1 MPDFENFDVK
11 SHITASTQETFETM
25 LTMDL
30 SVSEEAPPEPTGEN
44 RMVGSLNFAGNIIGI
59 INIQITSDFGYQMAA
74 SLLGIEPDEVG
85 SINEVKDLLAEITNI
100 VGGNVKSALNDAG
113 FPCVLSTPAITFGT
127 DFTIKSLNMER
138 YERYVFQHESDT
150 VFVEVGLKSQEVSG
164 DGAEFG
170 ATDIG
175 GRLQNVDIE
184 KINALNYKDK
194 IEGAMIEVFDTM
206 ISLDL
211 ETTDSISV
219 DSLDGLRNMASVCF
233 GGDATGIVNIQVSDE
248 FSRIMAAS
256 MLGMEPDEIEGL
268 EEIVDLLGELSNIVG
283 GSLKSALTDAG
294 LACALSTPSFTT
306 GTDFEIELLNL
317 ERYERFAFKYDIHTV
332 FVEMGIKI
340 SDLAKAADQS
350 AKEVHYDVTDSD
362 RAPGQEV
369 VAEATESPETP
380 PPSDIMAEEQSD
392 PSDED
397 EAEGSGADSGEE
409 SMEAAEDFG
418 LELLLDIP
426 LEITVELG
434 RTRIQIRELLQIEP
448 GSAVKLSRL
457 EGEPVDILANDT
469 LIAKGEV
476 VVQNEKYGIRI
487 TEITSRMDRIRN
499 LR

>member
-1 MPDFENFDVK
+1 MPDFESFDVK
-11 SHITASTQETFETM
+11 SHIIASAQETFDTM
-25 LTMDL
+25 LSMEI
-30 SVSEEAPPEPTGEN
+30 SVSEEAPPEQTGEN
-44 RMVGSLNFAGNIIGI
+44 RMVGTLNFAGNVIGI
-59 INIQITSDFGYQMAA
+59 INIQITNDFGYQMAA
-74 SLLGIEPDEVG
+74 SMLGIEPDEVE

-138 YERYVFQHESDT
+138 YERYVFQYDNDT
-150 VFVEVGLKSQEVSG
+150 IFIEVGLKSQEVSE

-170 ATDIG
+170 ATDIS
-175 GRLQNVDIE
+175 GRLQNVDID
-184 KINALNYKDK
+184 KVNALDYKAK
-194 IEGAMIEVFDTM
+194 IQEAMIDVFDTM

-211 ETTDSISV
+211 EPADSITGA
-219 DSLDGLRNMASVCF
+219 SLEGARNMASVCF
-233 GGDATGIVNIQVSDE
+233 GGDATGIVNIQVSEE

-317 ERYERFAFKYDIHTV
+317 ERYERFAFTYDIHTV

-340 SDLAKAADQS
+340 SDLAKVADQS
-350 AKEVHYDVTDSD
+350 AKEVHYDVAD
-362 RAPGQEV
+362 
-369 VAEATESPETP
+369 TESPSVPDGVFASVGDPVTSTPEDLIEDLPPDEPEEKEADEPETV
-380 PPSDIMAEEQSD
+380 AT
-392 PSDED
+392 
-397 EAEGSGADSGEE
+397 AG
-409 SMEAAEDFG
+409 EDFN

-434 RTRIQIRELLQIEP
+434 RTRIRIRELLQIEP

>member
-11 SHITASTQETFETM
+11 SHLTASAQETFETM
-25 LTMDL
+25 LSMEI
-30 SVSEEAPPEPTGEN
+30 SVSEEAPPEQAGEN
-44 RMVGSLNFAGNIIGI
+44 RMVGTLNFAGNVIGI
-59 INIQITSDFGYQMAA
+59 ISIQVTNDFGYQMAA
-74 SLLGIEPDEVG
+74 SMLGIEPEEVE

-150 VFVEVGLKSQEVSG
+150 IFIEVGLKSQDVSE

-170 ATDIG
+170 ATDIS
-175 GRLQNVDIE
+175 GRLQNVDID
-184 KINALNYKDK
+184 KVDALDYKAR
-194 IEGAMIEVFDTM
+194 IEDAMIEVFDTM

-211 ETTDSISV
+211 KPTDSISV
-219 DSLDGLRNMASVCF
+219 DSLGSLRNMASVCF

-256 MLGMEPDEIEGL
+256 MLGMESDEIEGL

-283 GSLKSALTDAG
+283 GSLKSALTDTG

-317 ERYERFAFKYDIHTV
+317 ERYERFAFKCDIHTI

-340 SDLAKAADQS
+340 SDLAKVADQS
-350 AKEVHYDVTDSD
+350 AKEVHFEVSDTDAS
-362 RAPGQEV
+362 PGQDGV
-369 VAEATESPETP
+369 LATLNDPVTSSPEDPIEDLP
-380 PPSDIMAEEQSD
+380 PDQSEDSQADESEETV
-392 PSDED
+392 
-397 EAEGSGADSGEE
+397 EAG
-409 SMEAAEDFG
+409 EDFS

-434 RTRIQIRELLQIEP
+434 RTRIPIRDLLQIEP
-448 GSAVKLSRL
+448 GSAIKLSRL

-476 VVQNEKYGIRI
+476 VIQNEKYGIRI

-499 LR
+499 LG

>member
-1 MPDFENFDVK
+1 MPDFESFDLK
-11 SHITASTQETFETM
+11 SHIISSTQETYETM
-25 LTMDL
+25 LSMDI
-30 SVSEEAPPEPTGEN
+30 SVSEEEPPQQTGEN
-44 RMVGSLNFAGNIIGI
+44 RMVGTLNFAGNITGI
-59 INIQITSDFGYQMAA
+59 INIQITNSFGYQMAA
-74 SLLGIEPDEVG
+74 SMLGVEPDEVE
-85 SINEVKDLLAEITNI
+85 SIDEVKDLLAEITNI
-100 VGGNVKSALNDAG
+100 VGGNVKSALNDSG
-113 FPCVLSTPAITFGT
+113 FPCVMSTPAITLGT

-138 YERYVFQHESDT
+138 FERYVFTHEDDS
-150 VFVEVGLKSQEVSG
+150 VFIEVGLKSQSVSE

-170 ATDIG
+170 ATDISA
-175 GRLQNVDIE
+175 RLHNVDVE
-184 KINALNYKDK
+184 KINALNYGAK
-194 IEGAMIEVFDTM
+194 IEDAMIDVFDTM
-206 ISLDL
+206 ISMDL
-211 ETTDSISV
+211 QPTDMISV
-219 DSLDGLRNMASVCF
+219 ASLEGLRNMASVCF

-248 FSRIMAAS
+248 FSRLMTAS
-256 MLGMEPDEIEGL
+256 MLGMEPEEIEGV

-317 ERYERFAFKYDIHTV
+317 ERYERFAFKHDTHTV

-350 AKEVHYDVTDSD
+350 AKEVHYAVSEDRPEPDAQDVPPPPPAAKEPE
-362 RAPGQEV
+362 AP
-369 VAEATESPETP
+369 EATETTVAPEQP
-380 PPSDIMAEEQSD
+380 PQAPQEAEEEMQVGD
-392 PSDED
+392 
-397 EAEGSGADSGEE
+397 
-409 SMEAAEDFG
+409 DFS

-434 RTRIQIRELLQIEP
+434 RTRIQIRELLQIKP

>member
-11 SHITASTQETFETM
+11 SHITASAQETFETM
-25 LTMDL
+25 LSMEI
-30 SVSEEAPPEPTGEN
+30 SVSDEAPPEQSGEN
-44 RMVGSLNFAGNIIGI
+44 RMVGTLNFAGNIIGI
-59 INIQITSDFGYQMAA
+59 INIQITNNFGYQMAA
-74 SLLGIEPDEVG
+74 SMLGIEPDEVE

-113 FPCVLSTPAITFGT
+113 FPCVLSTPAITYGT

-138 YERYVFQHESDT
+138 YERHVFQHESDT
-150 VFVEVGLKSQEVSG
+150 IFIEVGLKSQEVSD

-170 ATDIG
+170 ATDIT
-175 GRLQNVDIE
+175 GRLQDVDID
-184 KINALNYKDK
+184 KINELDYKARIVD
-194 IEGAMIEVFDTM
+194 AMVDVFDTM

-211 ETTDSISV
+211 EPTDSISI
-219 DSLDGLRNMASVCF
+219 DSLEGLRNMASVCF

-256 MLGMEPDEIEGL
+256 MLGMESDEIEGL

-340 SDLAKAADQS
+340 SDLAKVADQS
-350 AKEVHYDVTDSD
+350 AKEVHYDVTDSE
-362 RAPGQEV
+362 P
-369 VAEATESPETP
+369 SPEPDGVFASPEDIVTSP
-380 PPSDIMAEEQSD
+380 P
-392 PSDED
+392 ED
-397 EAEGSGADSGEE
+397 LIQDFPPDQPEE
-409 SMEAAEDFG
+409 SEADEPEEPVEAGEDFN

-434 RTRIQIRELLQIEP
+434 RTRMPIRDLLQIEP